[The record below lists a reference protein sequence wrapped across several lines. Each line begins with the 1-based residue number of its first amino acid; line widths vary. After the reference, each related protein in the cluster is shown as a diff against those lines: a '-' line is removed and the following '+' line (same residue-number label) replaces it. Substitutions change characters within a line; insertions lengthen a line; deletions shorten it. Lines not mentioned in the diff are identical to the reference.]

1 MYLVYFASYI
11 EFENC
16 YHGVNNSSI
25 IFNQTK
31 SKHDFFCRYFGE
43 NRFCREVKRI
53 EKTSVDCF

>member
-1 MYLVYFASYI
+1 MYLVYFESYI

-31 SKHDFFCRYFGE
+31 SKHVFFAAIS
-43 NRFCREVKRI
+43 VKI
-53 EKTSVDCF
+53 GYVEK